1 MKKAMTTQNLLTR
14 QLKEQETLQAMGE
27 ADSLHN
33 TLKELTSSYIVCK
46 ECYDLGNFPKV
57 FSPEDF
63 KAMTMK
69 SVFME

>member
-1 MKKAMTTQNLLTR
+1 
-14 QLKEQETLQAMGE
+14 MGE

-33 TLKELTSSYIVCK
+33 TLKELTSSYIICK

>member
-1 MKKAMTTQNLLTR
+1 MTTQNLLTR

-69 SVFME
+69 SVFIE